1 MTEALV
7 EHAQPRDTFVRPSA
21 DALIRCE
28 GLEKW
33 YGGVHALKGVDFHAE
48 RAEVVGLVGDN
59 GAGKSTLIKLLSGA
73 HQPDSGRIFVEGKEV
88 RLALA
93 QGGDEP
99 GRRDDLPVHGDG
111 PANVHRPE
119 HLHRPRAAE
128 PLADRRHRPDG
139 QRARWP
145 STPSSR

>member
-7 EHAQPRDTFVRPSA
+7 EHAQPRETFVRPSA

-88 RLALA
+88 RLRS
-93 QGGDEP
+93 P
-99 GRRDDLPVHGDG
+99 RRW
-111 PANVHRPE
+111 R
-119 HLHRPRAAE
+119 
-128 PLADRRHRPDG
+128 
-139 QRARWP
+139 
-145 STPSSR
+145 